1 MKSNRIAR
9 GLVYLVLA
17 IILGLSTSTLF
28 AVAASGD
35 SPANALTVTCQV
47 ESMSAGGTVWYKIP
61 YHKNVELAIDLTA
74 IDGIYFEVFSPD
86 QVKYFPSIGQALGRS
101 VPNPSD
107 PVYLKSWRG
116 QMAQADFL
124 LDYYYIRITN
134 TIGIE
139 AKYKLCAIDIAT
151 LAVEPTGDSPQNGL
165 TSAPCILQFMNAN
178 SQIWHKVSYQSG
190 KEFELY
196 LKTSFANIDFDVYT
210 PEQIRSFPNL
220 GQPIG
225 RGTVNPNEW
234 AYAKSWQGHLMQ
246 DDFYYVRIMNANSVQ
261 VHYQLCLKQ
270 WNLPN
275 PYELPTPILPTRTLR
290 GRVF

>member
-9 GLVYLVLA
+9 GLAFIILA
-17 IILGLSTSTLF
+17 IIIGLSTSTLF

-35 SPANALTVTCQV
+35 SPANVLTVTCQV
-47 ESMSAGGTVWYKIP
+47 ESMMAGGTVWYKIP
-61 YHKNVELAIDLTA
+61 YRKGMELAIDLTA
-74 IDGIYFEVFSPD
+74 IDGVYFEVFAPD
-86 QVKYFPSIGQALGRS
+86 QVKYFPSIGKPLGQS
-101 VPNPSD
+101 APNPSD

-116 QMAQADFL
+116 QMMQADFL
-124 LDYYYIRITN
+124 LDYYYVRITN

-139 AKYKLCAIDIAT
+139 AKYKLCANEIAT

-165 TSAPCILQFMNAN
+165 TSAPCTLQFMNAN
-178 SQIWHKVSYQSG
+178 SQIWHKVSYSSG

-210 PEQIRSFPNL
+210 PEQSRSFPNL

-234 AYAKSWQGHLMQ
+234 IYAKSWQGHLMQ
-246 DDFYYVRIMNANSVQ
+246 DDFYYVRITNANSVQ
-261 VHYQLCLKQ
+261 VHYQLCLNQ

-275 PYELPTPILPTRTLR
+275 PYESPTPISPTRTPR
-290 GRVF
+290 VRVF